1 MKQLTW
7 KLILPLTVISF
18 TVLTK
23 WWYVLPVDAPDSMM
37 LGFPLPYVC
46 DGWGTSMS
54 LQIFFFE
61 LLIDLLTYFSLW
73 FVIVFCIDKFI
84 FKIKL
89 HKIVTILLLTTGGL
103 FTCSLTYIASFHENL
118 FYAKRNFDI
127 DVLVTGYKFMWEGN
141 TRPANFDFDEYYKR
155 KNK

>member
-18 TVLTK
+18 TIFTK
-23 WWYVLPVDAPDSMM
+23 WWYVIPVDAPDSMM

-46 DGWGTSMS
+46 DAWHTSMS

-61 LLIDLLTYFSLW
+61 LLIDLLTYFSFW
-73 FVIVFCIDKFI
+73 FILVLFIDKFI
-84 FKIKL
+84 IKIKL
-89 HKIVTILLLTTGGL
+89 HKIVTILLLTLGGL
-103 FTCSLTYIASFHENL
+103 FTCGLTYIASFPENL
-118 FYAKRNFDI
+118 FYAKRDFDI
-127 DVLVTGYKFMWEGN
+127 DVLVTGYKFMWNGN
-141 TRPANFDFDEYYKR
+141 TRPTNFDFDEYHKR